1 MNVSRLRGSSRRK
14 NQGFIEPFGDLYKVL
29 AIDLPHARRLAFGV
43 VLAQAV
49 VTVTVALGAGA
60 LVDRRAALSALLGG
74 GIATLGSLVMAGLVF
89 GGGSNP
95 QRVLGAFYLGEA
107 VKVALVI
114 VLFVLVLKWV
124 NVAPLAMFVAFA
136 ATFLVYWI
144 ALVRALP
151 TPGGT
156 RRGA

>member
-1 MNVSRLRGSSRRK
+1 
-14 NQGFIEPFGDLYKVL
+14 VL

-43 VLAQAV
+43 VLAQAA
-49 VTVTVALGAGA
+49 VTVTATLIAWGVA
-60 LVDRRAALSALLGG
+60 DRHAALSALLGG

-89 GGGSNP
+89 GGGRAMDP
-95 QRVLGAFYLGEA
+95 QRVLGMFYLGEA

-124 NVAPLAMFVAFA
+124 NVAPLAMFVAFS

-144 ALVRALP
+144 ALVSALP
-151 TPGGT
+151 SLGGA
-156 RRGA
+156 RRSA

>member
-1 MNVSRLRGSSRRK
+1 M
-14 NQGFIEPFGDLYKVL
+14 L

-43 VLAQAV
+43 VLAQAA
-49 VTVTVALGAGA
+49 VTVTATLIAWGVA
-60 LVDRRAALSALLGG
+60 DRRAALSALLGG

-89 GGGSNP
+89 GGGRAMNP
-95 QRVLGAFYLGEA
+95 QRVLGMFYLGEA

-114 VLFVLVLKWV
+114 VLFVLVLKLV

-144 ALVRALP
+144 ALVSALP
-151 TPGGT
+151 SLGGA
-156 RRGA
+156 RRSA

>member
-1 MNVSRLRGSSRRK
+1 
-14 NQGFIEPFGDLYKVL
+14 VL

-43 VLAQAV
+43 VLAQAA
-49 VTVTVALGAGA
+49 VTVTAMLITWGVA
-60 LVDRRAALSALLGG
+60 DRHAALSALLGG

-89 GGGSNP
+89 GGGRAMDP
-95 QRVLGAFYLGEA
+95 QRVLGMFYLGEA

-144 ALVRALP
+144 ALVSALP
-151 TPGGT
+151 SLGGA

>member
-1 MNVSRLRGSSRRK
+1 MRK
-14 NQGFIEPFGDLYKVL
+14 NQGSFEPLYRDLYKVL

-43 VLAQAV
+43 VLAQAA
-49 VTVTVALGAGA
+49 VTVTAA
-60 LVDRRAALSALLGG
+60 LVARGVADWHAALSALLGG

-89 GGGSNP
+89 GGGRAMDP
-95 QRVLGAFYLGEA
+95 QRVLGMFYLGEA

-114 VLFVLVLKWV
+114 VLFVLVLKLV

-144 ALVRALP
+144 ALVSALP
-151 TPGGT
+151 SLGGA
-156 RRGA
+156 RPSA

>member
-1 MNVSRLRGSSRRK
+1 
-14 NQGFIEPFGDLYKVL
+14 VL

-49 VTVTVALGAGA
+49 VTVTAALGAWGFA
-60 LVDRRAALSALLGG
+60 DRRAALSAFLGG
-74 GIATLGSLVMAGLVF
+74 GIATLGSLVMAALVF
-89 GGGSNP
+89 GGGKAQDA
-95 QRVLGAFYLGEA
+95 QRALGMFYVGEA

-114 VLFVLVLKWV
+114 ALFVLVLKLV
-124 NVAPLAMFVAFA
+124 DVAPFAMFIAFA

-151 TPGGT
+151 TLGGPRPGV
-156 RRGA
+156 

>member
-1 MNVSRLRGSSRRK
+1 
-14 NQGFIEPFGDLYKVL
+14 VL

-43 VLAQAV
+43 VLAQAA
-49 VTVTVALGAGA
+49 VTVTAMLITWGVA
-60 LVDRRAALSALLGG
+60 DRHAALSALLGG

-89 GGGSNP
+89 GGGRAMDP
-95 QRVLGAFYLGEA
+95 QRVLGMFYLGEA

-144 ALVRALP
+144 ALVSALP
-151 TPGGT
+151 SLGGT
-156 RRGA
+156 RRSA